1 MSDFKNSEGYPD
13 PTPYMGIRDVE
24 NERRQP
30 VRFLNSVFEEA
41 G

>member
-1 MSDFKNSEGYPD
+1 MLDFKNSEGYPD
-13 PTPYMGIRDVE
+13 PTPYTGIRDVE
-24 NERRQP
+24 NERWQP